1 VAVGYSPGAD
11 QPGAADAGP
20 PATAPPASQALPA
33 LREDL
38 DLLPGARDPDGTPT
52 WVLGDPV
59 RNRYFQLDERH
70 VRILQYWHTGDLLVL
85 VNTLNAEHGLDVT
98 PDEVSAMIDF
108 LARGELLQAVDA
120 QARDR
125 LADAAAAR
133 RQTLFQT
140 VLHKYLFFRFPLI
153 RPDRLLARLYPRLG
167 FAFRPLFWQ
176 VTALAGLYGLLLAVQ
191 NVDRLVEGFVSFM
204 SPAGLAAF
212 GVALVFVKIL
222 HEFGHALMCR
232 HYGLRVPTMG
242 VAFLVMWPVLYTDAS
257 HAWRL
262 TSRYQRMRIA
272 LAGMVVEIGIACYAL
287 VLWFYLPDGFL
298 RSVVFALAST
308 TWLMSIVVNAN
319 PLMRFDGY
327 YLLSDLLNA
336 PNLQDRSFVM
346 ARWRLRQLLFGIDA
360 PPPEHVRP
368 GRLQFMI
375 GYAWAIWIYRFF
387 LFLGIAVLVYHFF
400 FKALGVFLFAVEIWW
415 FIARPIFNEVKIWR
429 KIAPHATLPRKR
441 MYYGFAGA
449 LLLLLLVPWK
459 SSLHLPA
466 VLSAGQ
472 VARVHAPASGVVEA
486 VSVRDGE
493 RVSAGQLL
501 LVLRSPEVEAGLRA
515 ATASLEQVALQS
527 AGAAVDEELL
537 RERLVVEQEAERVRS
552 DYAAL
557 RTLEA
562 RLRIHAPVDGHV
574 RDLDP
579 EVHAGRWVSPA
590 TRLLTVVPGQGAE
603 VIAWVD
609 ELSRDRVQEGYRGTF
624 HAEASGISLAVRV
637 ASLETSAV
645 RALDPTYHAAPNG
658 GDIVVRQGPG
668 GEMIPE
674 QALYRVRLQ
683 VDAPDETLRMLAA
696 QGRRWR
702 GSLVLEG
709 ERRSVLLEWGTRIL
723 AALVRE
729 SGL

>member
-1 VAVGYSPGAD
+1 MTVGYGPGVGHPD
-11 QPGAADAGP
+11 TADAGP
-20 PATAPPASQALPA
+20 SAAAPPASQALPA

-85 VNTLNAEHGLDVT
+85 VNTLNAEHGLDIT
-98 PDEVSAMIDF
+98 PDEVTGMIDF

-120 QARDR
+120 RARDR

-140 VLHKYLFFRFPLI
+140 ALHKYLFFRFPLI
-153 RPDRLLARLYPRLG
+153 RPDRLLGRLYPRLG
-167 FAFRPLFWQ
+167 LVFRPLFWQ
-176 VTALAGLYGLLLAVQ
+176 VTALVGLYGLLLAAQ

-204 SPAGLAAF
+204 SPAGLASF

-222 HEFGHALMCR
+222 HELGHALMCR

-242 VAFLVMWPVLYTDAS
+242 MAFLVMWPVLYTDAS

-262 TSRYQRMRIA
+262 TSRYQRVRIA
-272 LAGMVVEIGIACYAL
+272 LAGMVVELGIACYAL

-298 RSVVFALAST
+298 RSVAFALAST

-327 YLLSDLLNA
+327 YVLSDLLNT
-336 PNLQDRSFVM
+336 PNLQDRSFVL
-346 ARWRLRQLLFGIDA
+346 ARWRMRQLLFGIDA
-360 PPPEHVRP
+360 PPPEYIRP
-368 GRLQFMI
+368 GRLRFMV
-375 GYAWAIWIYRFF
+375 GYAYAIWIYRFF

-429 KIAPHATLPRKR
+429 KIAPHTALPRKR
-441 MYYGFAGA
+441 MYYALAGG

-459 SSLHLPA
+459 TSLHLPA
-466 VLSAGQ
+466 VLNAGQ
-472 VARVHAPASGVVEA
+472 VARVHAPAAGVVEEVA
-486 VSVRDGE
+486 VHDGE

-501 LVLRSPEVEAGLRA
+501 VVLRSPEVEAGLGA
-515 ATASLEQVALQS
+515 AAASLEQVVLQS
-527 AGAAVDEELL
+527 AGAAVDQELL
-537 RERLVVEQEAERVRS
+537 RERLVVEQELERVRS
-552 DYAAL
+552 EYASL

-562 RLRIHAPVDGHV
+562 RLRIHAPAGGRV
-574 RDLDP
+574 RDLGP
-579 EVHAGRWVSPA
+579 EIHVGRWVSPA

-609 ELSRDRVQEGYRGTF
+609 EVSRNRVHMGYSGNF
-624 HAEASGISLAVRV
+624 HAEASGISLQVRV
-637 ASLETSAV
+637 IGLETSAI

-658 GDIVVRQGPG
+658 GDITVRQGSA

-674 QALYRVRLQ
+674 QALYRVRLL
-683 VDAPDETLRMLAA
+683 VEAPDETLQMLASE
-696 QGRRWR
+696 GRRWR
-702 GSLVLEG
+702 GTLVLEG
-709 ERRSVLLEWGTRIL
+709 ERRSVLLDWGAWIL
-723 AALVRE
+723 AALIRE